1 MEKKLIY
8 LDYLIKD
15 YEKKIKV
22 LTTSPNLDFINEKE
36 AQEYYASLKCEAIS
50 ILSSFYPNK
59 LKLLKKPPLVI
70 YYYGDISLINKEIAA
85 VMGSY
90 QNTLYGQK
98 ATEEL
103 IKKLN
108 KVILTG
114 FSFGVE
120 QLANKYAN
128 KKGLESIIIL
138 PCGLNHVYPNNDNKL
153 FNKIKENNLIISIFS
168 PNISTKKKNFKI
180 RNELIGAL
188 CNELYILEADNK
200 CGVLKAVD
208 SALESANE
216 VYVLPGSIFSKNS
229 KLSNYLIFQGANILL
244 LN

>member
-15 YEKKIKV
+15 YDKKIKV
-22 LTTSPNLDFINEKE
+22 LSSNPNLDFIKNKD
-36 AQEYYASLKCEAIS
+36 ANDYYNSLNCKAIS
-50 ILSSFYPNK
+50 ILSCKYPNK
-59 LKLLKKPPLVI
+59 LKLLKNPPLVI
-70 YYYGDISLINKEIAA
+70 YYYGDISLINKEMVAI
-85 VMGSY
+85 MGSY

-103 IKKLN
+103 VKKLN

-114 FSFGVE
+114 FSFGIE

-128 KKGLESIIIL
+128 KKGLKNIIIL
-138 PCGLNHVYPNNDNKL
+138 PCGLNHMYPNNDNKL
-153 FNKIKENNLIISIFS
+153 FNKIKDNDLVISIFS
-168 PNISTKKKNFKI
+168 PNTYTKKRNFKI
-180 RNELIGAL
+180 RNELIGVL

-208 SALESANE
+208 AALEFSNE
-216 VYVLPGSIFSKNS
+216 IFVLPGSIFSKNS
-229 KLSNYLIFQGANILL
+229 KLSNYLISQGANILL